1 MLPGGPGRAL
11 AGGCP
16 GARPARMIKSR
27 VMMSDDATRTPAAAG
42 NGASAASG
50 TGATGAAGN
59 GASGAAA
66 HAAPRPRPRRNLN
79 LADRLLR
86 VPIGFLWLGVLA
98 IVAVPVL
105 IYMTLLYWAVQ
116 GTSSLFGRS
125 RARRADGTPRE
136 ERVA

>member
-1 MLPGGPGRAL
+1 
-11 AGGCP
+11 
-16 GARPARMIKSR
+16 
-27 VMMSDDATRTPAAAG
+27 MMSDDATRTPAAAG
-42 NGASAASG
+42 NGASAASGAGDSADAGAGAASG